1 MIKNQNFYMF
11 FVAGLLIGQSCFA
24 VDYLDVEDEALLKG
38 DNVVEVATENED
50 IDIKKSVPSRGEA
63 LHAVAVPDEIN
74 EQALKYK
81 NEVVLDVKNG
91 TPRSFEY
98 PIGKERKEREEW
110 RFQWYDIDA
119 MQAYKKQEVDT
130 SAEEKRAEYIRKVN
144 DCNESLQNQLGI
156 EIAMLEEGNRYNNA
170 AYLSESLQNMGLCYR
185 DVGYDIIDHL
195 YGGNED
201 KSEQF
206 EEDIKQFHVDSSDPS
221 FNAKYCD
228 DFCSVQ
234 AIAQMQLEKFTDF
247 RIYLTKMIKEAPM
260 IDIDEEIEEDVG
272 EEGTEVQEFEELL
285 DDNVESK
292 DDGIYIRESD
302 LPLIDEDI

>member
-1 MIKNQNFYMF
+1 
-11 FVAGLLIGQSCFA
+11 
-24 VDYLDVEDEALLKG
+24 
-38 DNVVEVATENED
+38 
-50 IDIKKSVPSRGEA
+50 
-63 LHAVAVPDEIN
+63 
-74 EQALKYK
+74 
-81 NEVVLDVKNG
+81 
-91 TPRSFEY
+91 
-98 PIGKERKEREEW
+98 
-110 RFQWYDIDA
+110 
-119 MQAYKKQEVDT
+119 
-130 SAEEKRAEYIRKVN
+130 
-144 DCNESLQNQLGI
+144 
-156 EIAMLEEGNRYNNA
+156 MLEEGNRYNNA